1 MEQARIFIAIALSF
15 LVFLLWDAFFV
26 EKKPADKPKQ
36 EVSSM
41 DDQKKI
47 SEFSRPQPVVPAEKA
62 FKPDVAEGVEA
73 VIQYHLTG
81 EEGGDW
87 IIDIHEGKCTVSEGT
102 AENPKMTLTADAQ
115 DFKDVLLGNA
125 NGMQYFMQGKLKLA
139 GDLNL
144 AMKLTSFFKM
154 G

>member
-1 MEQARIFIAIALSF
+1 M
-15 LVFLLWDAFFV
+15 
-26 EKKPADKPKQ
+26 ADITVRQ
-36 EVSSM
+36 MILNHE
-41 DDQKKI
+41 
-47 SEFSRPQPVVPAEKA
+47 RA
-62 FKPDVAEGVEA
+62 FKPEAAEGVEA

-87 IIDIHEGKCTVSEGT
+87 IINIKEGKCTVAEGV
-102 AENPKMTLTADAQ
+102 AENPKMTLTADAR
-115 DFKDVLLGNA
+115 DFGDVLLGKA
-125 NGMQYFMQGKLKLA
+125 NGMQYFMQGKLRLA